1 MSSSQP
7 VARDAAGLRVLLVED
22 EIMIALLVEEILVEF
37 GHTVVGPASR
47 INRAL
52 ELVASEAI
60 DVAILD
66 VNINDKDVYPVAEAL
81 AARHSLHVC
90 QRLRH
95 PARTFPR
102 SPKID
107 EAVPPAG
114 SAGTAGRARRRA
126 ARHHSARRRLRP
138 SPRPTPSGAMPTRLP
153 ATRP

>member
-47 INRAL
+47 IDRAL

-66 VNINDKDVYPVAEAL
+66 VNIDDKEVYPVAEAL
-81 AARHSLHVC
+81 AARGIPFMFVSGYDTLPERFRDRPRLTKPFR
-90 QRLRH
+90 QRALLELLVELG
-95 PARTFPR
+95 
-102 SPKID
+102 D
-107 EAVPPAG
+107 E
-114 SAGTAGRARRRA
+114 RLA
-126 ARHHSARRRLRP
+126 AA
-138 SPRPTPSGAMPTRLP
+138 
-153 ATRP
+153 

>member
-47 INRAL
+47 IDRAL

-66 VNINDKDVYPVAEAL
+66 VNIDGKEVYPVAEAL
-81 AARHSLHVC
+81 AARVIPFMFVSGYGTLPERFRDRPRLTKPFR
-90 QRLRH
+90 QRALLDLLVELGDERLAPIRH
-95 PARTFPR
+95 
-102 SPKID
+102 
-107 EAVPPAG
+107 
-114 SAGTAGRARRRA
+114 TAA
-126 ARHHSARRRLRP
+126 
-138 SPRPTPSGAMPTRLP
+138 
-153 ATRP
+153 